1 MKLNKIAA
9 VGAAALLLTACS
21 GLKEVKFE
29 DFKKAVSEAKAETY
43 SKASVK
49 VSLME
54 KEDGKEEKMEKNVEL
69 KNVEGVWLPVIEVTH
84 EDYPYAAEA
93 ADMIRYNDLDSLVKE
108 YKEHEEVSVKF
119 FAGKGGFKMTA
130 SGTRKMGTMDINS
143 VQEAE
148 WGKGKEILKMSEK
161 QETVDGKNAYESV
174 FTYTYTK

>member
-84 EDYPYAAEA
+84 EDYRYAVEAAE
-93 ADMIRYNDLDSLVKE
+93 MIGYNDLDSLVKE

-130 SGTRKMGTMDINS
+130 SGTRKMGTME
-143 VQEAE
+143 VKTEQGAE
-148 WGKGKEILKMSEK
+148 WGKGKELLKLSEK
-161 QETVDGKNAYESV
+161 QETTDGKNAFESV